1 MAKHA
6 LVFVHGMGE
15 YSGAWHTPAWA
26 VLRTAFSEYESF
38 RGKILDDFVTPIPT
52 IYSDLFAELR
62 KQWKDDASAIK
73 VTLGNQ
79 IDSDDK
85 AERARVEKEVDNIA
99 DKIGAGSD
107 TFVWTHAMDVVLYR
121 FFKLIR
127 QAVNVSLAKQIVDK
141 ATGMDFNSWSVMA
154 HSLGTAVAH
163 NTLHSLYNTP
173 LISGQSPLQTVET
186 RPKMLAMVANVSRVL
201 QLPGLKVYESKVCP
215 GSALVGR
222 VCQTYLNIRH
232 QWDPF
237 TIPQPFKPDP
247 GWPDAATFNSTQY
260 QHIQPSHLLLQ
271 KYMEVHDLDHYLK
284 NPRVHVPIF
293 RSIFGEG
300 IIPQSEFETACHRF
314 DSAVVGNN
322 VNDIR
327 DELDKLLPAGSDSW
341 PTVVRLLFKLFDKGT
356 V

>member
-15 YSGAWHTPAWA
+15 FSGEWHAPAWA
-26 VLRTAFSEYESF
+26 VLRTAFGEYESF
-38 RGKILDDFVTPIPT
+38 KGKLLDDFVTPVPT
-52 IYSDLFAELR
+52 NYSDLFADLR
-62 KQWKDDASAIK
+62 QQWKDDVSLLK

-85 AERARVEKEVDNIA
+85 AERARVDKEVDNIA
-99 DKIGAGSD
+99 AKIGAGAD
-107 TFVWTHAMDVVLYR
+107 TFVWTHAMDLVLYR
-121 FFKLIR
+121 FFSLVR
-127 QAVNVSLAKQIVDK
+127 HAVNVSLAQQIIAK
-141 ATGMDFNSWSVMA
+141 ATAMEFNGWSVVA
-154 HSLGTAVAH
+154 HSLGTAVTH
-163 NTLHSLYNTP
+163 NTLHALYNTQ
-173 LISGQSPLQTVET
+173 LIPGQPPLQTVET
-186 RPKMLAMVANVSRVL
+186 RPKMLAMVANISRVL
-201 QLPGLKVYESKVCP
+201 QLPGLKVYSSKVCP

-247 GWPDAATFNSTQY
+247 GWPDAVAFNSTQY

-293 RSIFGEG
+293 RSIFGDG
-300 IIPQSEFETACHRF
+300 IIPPREFEAACHRF

-322 VNDIR
+322 VNEIR
-327 DELDKLLPAGSDSW
+327 DQLDKLLPAGSDSW
-341 PTVVRLLFKLFDKGT
+341 PTVVRLLFKLFDKGN